1 MGSGVAKKELYLTSM
16 KPSKKRISG
25 SVILALTL
33 PFLLIVPNVALC
45 FTEELLFWS
54 AAVNILLPLS
64 VYALLLSLWRR
75 TGVTTLLML
84 PFMLYA
90 GFQIVLLYLYGGS
103 LIAVDMFLNVVTTN
117 PTEVGELL
125 GNLAFSICLVVLLY
139 VPALVT
145 AVVLT
150 IRKRRLTS
158 LFIRRYR
165 RVAMVATLLSCII
178 LGVAYL
184 AVPQYNMSRELFP
197 VNVIGNMCR
206 AVKRSFDVADY
217 PRTSAGFSYNAVST
231 RPSDSQEVYLLV
243 IGETSR
249 GENWQLLGYDRPTN
263 PRLSQLDSLI
273 VFDKAVTQ
281 SNTTHKSVPMIISS
295 LTAENFDSIGTHK
308 SIVTAFKEAGYHTY
322 LFSNQTRNRSYTEYF
337 CNEADRQVYIKDSL
351 GRYAMDHSLLNLL
364 DEALAD
370 TLHNKKF
377 IVMHT
382 YGSHFN
388 YRDRYPREFA
398 RFTPDN
404 YLDANV
410 GNREKLLN
418 AFDNT
423 IIYIDDLLSEA
434 ADRLEKSGVPSAMIY
449 TSDHGEDIFDDSR
462 QRFLHASPTPTFHQ
476 LYVPLLVWMS
486 GEYNRQFGD
495 SAYINLSG
503 NRSQILSPTET
514 VFPTMLTLA
523 GIESPYLDTSKSLA
537 GNGFTPSPLLYIT
550 DLNEAVPVSESGIKE
565 QDRALFNE
573 KHIKL

>member
-1 MGSGVAKKELYLTSM
+1 MKLSDKK
-16 KPSKKRISG
+16 ISG
-25 SVILALTL
+25 SVILALAL
-33 PFLLIVPNVALC
+33 PFLLIVPNIALC
-45 FTEELLFWS
+45 ITEEMSFWS
-54 AAVNILLPLS
+54 GAVNILLPLS
-64 VYALLLSLWRR
+64 VYALLMSLWRR

-84 PFMLYA
+84 PFMIYA

-125 GNLAFSICLVVLLY
+125 GNLAFAICVVVVLY

-145 AVVLT
+145 AVVL
-150 IRKRRLTS
+150 IFKKKRLTS
-158 LFIRRYR
+158 LFARRYR
-165 RVAMVATLLSCII
+165 RVATVATLLSCTLLDIT
-178 LGVAYL
+178 YL
-184 AVPQYNMSRELFP
+184 IVPHYNMSRELFP

-206 AVKRSFDVADY
+206 AVKRSIDVADY
-217 PRTSAGFSYNAVST
+217 PNTSAEFSYNAVNT
-231 RPSDSQEVYLLV
+231 RPTDIPEVYLLV

-263 PRLSQLDSLI
+263 PHLSMLDSLV

-295 LTAENFDSIGTHK
+295 LTAENFDSIGSHK
-308 SIVTAFKEAGYHTY
+308 SIFTAFKEAGYHTY

-351 GRYAMDHSLLNLL
+351 GRYAMDHSLLPLL

-370 TLHNKKF
+370 SLHRKKF

-388 YRDRYPREFA
+388 YRDRYPKEFA
-398 RFTPDN
+398 GFTPDN
-404 YLDANV
+404 YPDANT
-410 GNREKLLN
+410 GNRDKLIN
-418 AFDNT
+418 SFDNT
-423 IIYIDDLLSEA
+423 ILYIDNFLAEA
-434 ADRLEKSGVPSAMIY
+434 AQRLDRSGIPSAMIY

-462 QRFLHASPTPTFHQ
+462 ERFLHASPTPTFHQ
-476 LYVPLLVWMS
+476 LYVPMLVWMS

-495 SAYINLSG
+495 SAYVNLYE
-503 NRSQILSPTET
+503 NRSQTISPTET

-523 GIESPYLDTSKSLA
+523 GINTPRLDASKSLA
-537 GNGFTPSPLLYIT
+537 SNRFTTSPLLYIT
-550 DLNEAVPVSESGIKE
+550 DLNEAVPVGSSGIKE
-565 QDRALFNE
+565 QDRKLFNE
-573 KHIKL
+573 KQIKL